1 MNLYNQIAF
10 IGVRD
15 QYATKWHEETA
26 KKCGDLI
33 KKFCFSTV
41 IIGENKISRV
51 LAESVKKKGCQILGI
66 SFKNENVSETFY
78 YDFLLILDESSE
90 VYLDKILK
98 SCIAVV
104 IIGNPDNLD
113 IKLPIKDIKN
123 IISIDIVKENRNED
137 YSHPS
142 RKVPVFNSLKK
153 GIIYLLKHSSELLTK
168 KGDYFNMGVQTR
180 YESYPIGEKGEYLKC
195 ADLFLVSALKSLLEE
210 DYPKWN
216 ISMANY
222 YNSLGDHSYYHE
234 NDFFKA
240 ASYYCQAYDRLKTGI
255 ELKDEYI
262 KEMYYYLISI
272 IAECAAFSFD
282 RRIDDQRL
290 AIHTGKKAV
299 RRYKHAVLF
308 SNKYTNGCYKHTIVG
323 LEGWI
328 KYLRAKLASKN
339 NEYSKALKYLKGAI
353 EDYQK
358 ALDFLPQWKSSGFSD
373 NISVSE
379 KEINELLVE
388 IGILKPSEILDL
400 ISLKR
405 LIEKENRGE
414 KVD

>member
-10 IGVRD
+10 IGIHD
-15 QYATKWHEETA
+15 QHSTKWHEETA
-26 KKCGDLI
+26 KKCGDI
-33 KKFCFSTV
+33 VKEFCFSTMIV
-41 IIGENKISRV
+41 GENKINRV
-51 LAESVKKKGCQILGI
+51 LAKSIKKKGGQILGI
-66 SFKNENVSETFY
+66 KFKNENLSETFY
-78 YDFLLILDESSE
+78 YDFLLILDEASD

-113 IKLPIKDIKN
+113 IKLPIEDIKN
-123 IISIDIVKENRNED
+123 IISIDIGTNNCNENC
-137 YSHPS
+137 SHHS

-153 GIIYLLKHSSELLTK
+153 GIIYLLQHNSELSTIE
-168 KGDYFNMGVQTR
+168 GDYFNMGVQTR

-195 ADLFLVSALKSLLEE
+195 AGLFLISALKSLLEE
-210 DYPKWN
+210 NHSKWN
-216 ISMANY
+216 LSMANY

-234 NDFFKA
+234 NDFLKA
-240 ASYYCQAYDRLKTGI
+240 ASYFSRAYDCLKTGS
-255 ELKDEYI
+255 ELEVEYI

-272 IAECAAFSFD
+272 ITECAAFSFD
-282 RRIDDQRL
+282 RRIDDQQL
-290 AIHTGKKAV
+290 AIHAGTKAV
-299 RRYKHAVLF
+299 QRYKHAILF
-308 SNKYTNGCYKHTIVG
+308 SNEHTNRCYKHTIVG

-339 NEYSKALKYLKGAI
+339 NDYSKALKHIRGAI

-358 ALDFLPQWKSSGFSD
+358 ALNFLPQWKSSGFSD

-379 KEINELLVE
+379 KEINELLFE
-388 IGILKPSEILDL
+388 IGVLKPSKILDL

-405 LIEKENRGE
+405 IVEKKNRGE